1 MRLKFHSALGAL
13 TLAGL
18 SLFVNPP
25 AARAQEQTEVLMP
38 EQSAAKAK
46 ELIQKAV
53 EALGGRDY
61 LAVRDATCEGR
72 EGSFGHS
79 GELMGYEKFIDYEKL
94 PDKDR
99 SENLP
104 KRNIIEIK
112 SGDKGWV
119 LDRGGVSDADQ
130 VSVAT
135 FQEEIKVD
143 IDNVLRDRWKEPG
156 TILRYLGPDVVDLK
170 ESDWIEFVDN
180 DNRSI
185 RIAFAKSSHL
195 PLRKVVV
202 TRDPSTRMRSETTE
216 YYSNYHPIGGVT
228 QPFQVTRERN
238 GQKIYQVFIE
248 ECKFNTNPSDSLF
261 TKESL
266 DERWAQVGK
275 KTIKKQEKQ
284 KQKQEQSDK
293 DEQKNDDKEKSG
305 SSSSSSSSSN

>member
-1 MRLKFHSALGAL
+1 VRLKIYPAMVAL

-18 SLFVNPP
+18 SLLSVPP
-25 AARAQEQTEVLMP
+25 ARAQEQTEVLMP

-46 ELIQKAV
+46 DLIQKAV
-53 EALGGRDY
+53 QALGGSEY
-61 LAVRDATCEGR
+61 LAVRDATCSGR
-72 EGSFGHS
+72 IGSFGHS
-79 GELMGYEKFIDYEKL
+79 GDLMGYEKFIDYSKL

-112 SGDKGWV
+112 NGDKGWV
-119 LDRGGVSDADQ
+119 LDRGGVSEADE
-130 VSVAT
+130 VSIAE
-135 FQEEIKVD
+135 FQEDIKTD

-170 ESDWIEFVDN
+170 EADWIEFVDN
-180 DNRSI
+180 ENRSI
-185 RIAFAKSSHL
+185 RIAFAKATHL
-195 PLRKVVV
+195 PLRKVLV
-202 TRDPSTRMRSETTE
+202 TRDPGTRMRSETIE

-238 GQKIYQVFIE
+238 GQKIYQAFIE

-266 DERWAQVGK
+266 EERWAQVGK
-275 KTIKKQEKQ
+275 KEIKKQEKQ
-284 KQKQEQSDK
+284 KQKQEQSDR
-293 DEQKNDDKEKSG
+293 DEQKNDDKRSTSG
-305 SSSSSSSSSN
+305 SSTSSSN

>member
-1 MRLKFHSALGAL
+1 MRLKIYPAMVAL

-18 SLFVNPP
+18 SLLSIPP
-25 AARAQEQTEVLMP
+25 ARAQEQTEVLMP

-46 ELIQKAV
+46 DLIQKAV
-53 EALGGRDY
+53 QALGGSEY
-61 LAVRDATCEGR
+61 LAVRDATCSGR
-72 EGSFGHS
+72 IGSFGHS
-79 GELMGYEKFIDYEKL
+79 GDLMGYEKFIDYSKL

-112 SGDKGWV
+112 NGDKGWV
-119 LDRGGVSDADQ
+119 LDRGGVSEADQ
-130 VSVAT
+130 VSIAE
-135 FQEEIKVD
+135 FQEDIKTD

-170 ESDWIEFVDN
+170 EADWIEFVDN
-180 DNRSI
+180 ENRSI
-185 RIAFAKSSHL
+185 RIAFAKATHL
-195 PLRKVVV
+195 PLRKVLV
-202 TRDPSTRMRSETTE
+202 TRDPGTRMRSETIE
-216 YYSNYHPIGGVT
+216 YYSNYHPIGGVV

-238 GQKIYQVFIE
+238 GQKIYQAFIE

-275 KTIKKQEKQ
+275 KEIKKQEKQ
-284 KQKQEQSDK
+284 KQKQEQSDR
-293 DEQKNDDKEKSG
+293 DEQKNDDKRSG
-305 SSSSSSSSSN
+305 SSTSSSSSN

>member
-1 MRLKFHSALGAL
+1 MSTTKS
-13 TLAGL
+13 
-18 SLFVNPP
+18 
-25 AARAQEQTEVLMP
+25 
-38 EQSAAKAK
+38 
-46 ELIQKAV
+46 
-53 EALGGRDY
+53 
-61 LAVRDATCEGR
+61 C
-72 EGSFGHS
+72 
-79 GELMGYEKFIDYEKL
+79 

-104 KRNIIEIK
+104 KRNIIEVK
-112 SGDKGWV
+112 NGDKGWV

-135 FQEEIKVD
+135 FQEELKVD

-156 TILRYLGPDVVDLK
+156 TTLRYLGPDVVDLK
-170 ESDWIEFVDN
+170 ESDWIEIVDSE
-180 DNRSI
+180 NRSI
-185 RIAFAKSSHL
+185 RIAFAKSTHL

-248 ECKFNTNPSDSLF
+248 ECKFNTNPADSF
-261 TKESL
+261 FSKESL

-284 KQKQEQSDK
+284 KQKQEQSDR

>member
-1 MRLKFHSALGAL
+1 MRLKIYPAMVAL

-18 SLFVNPP
+18 SLLSISP
-25 AARAQEQTEVLMP
+25 ARAQEQTEVLMP

-46 ELIQKAV
+46 DLIQKAV
-53 EALGGRDY
+53 QALGGSEY
-61 LAVRDATCEGR
+61 LAVRDATCSGR
-72 EGSFGHS
+72 IGSFGHS
-79 GELMGYEKFIDYEKL
+79 GDLMGYEKFIDYSKL

-112 SGDKGWV
+112 NGDKGWV
-119 LDRGGVSDADQ
+119 LDRGGVSEADE
-130 VSVAT
+130 VSIAE
-135 FQEEIKVD
+135 FQEDIKTD

-170 ESDWIEFVDN
+170 EADWIEFVDN

-185 RIAFAKSSHL
+185 RIAFAKATHL
-195 PLRKVVV
+195 PLRKVLV
-202 TRDPSTRMRSETTE
+202 TRDPGTRMRSETIE
-216 YYSNYHPIGGVT
+216 YYSNYHPIGGVI

-238 GQKIYQVFIE
+238 GQKIYQAFIE

-266 DERWAQVGK
+266 EERWAQVGK
-275 KTIKKQEKQ
+275 KEIKKQEKQ
-284 KQKQEQSDK
+284 KQKQEQSDR
-293 DEQKNDDKEKSG
+293 DEQKNDDKRSG
-305 SSSSSSSSSN
+305 SSTSSSSSN

>member
-1 MRLKFHSALGAL
+1 MRLKIYPAMVAL

-18 SLFVNPP
+18 SLLSVPP
-25 AARAQEQTEVLMP
+25 ARAQEQTEVLMP

-53 EALGGRDY
+53 QALGGSEY
-61 LAVRDATCEGR
+61 LAVRDATCSGR
-72 EGSFGHS
+72 IGSFGHS
-79 GELMGYEKFIDYEKL
+79 GDFMGYEKFIDYSKL

-112 SGDKGWV
+112 NGDKGWV
-119 LDRGGVSDADQ
+119 LDRGGVSEADE
-130 VSVAT
+130 VSIAE
-135 FQEEIKVD
+135 FQEDIKTD

-170 ESDWIEFVDN
+170 EADWIEFVDN
-180 DNRSI
+180 ENRSI
-185 RIAFAKSSHL
+185 RIAFAKATHL
-195 PLRKVVV
+195 PLRKVLV
-202 TRDPSTRMRSETTE
+202 TRDPGTRMRSETIE

-238 GQKIYQVFIE
+238 GQKIYQAFIE

-266 DERWAQVGK
+266 EERWAQVGK
-275 KTIKKQEKQ
+275 KEIKKQEKQ
-284 KQKQEQSDK
+284 KQKQEQSDR
-293 DEQKNDDKEKSG
+293 DEQKNDDKRSG
-305 SSSSSSSSSN
+305 SSTSSSSSN

>member
-1 MRLKFHSALGAL
+1 MVAL

-18 SLFVNPP
+18 SLLSVPP
-25 AARAQEQTEVLMP
+25 ARAQEQTEVLMP

-46 ELIQKAV
+46 DLIQKAV
-53 EALGGRDY
+53 QALGGSEY
-61 LAVRDATCEGR
+61 LAVRDATCSGR
-72 EGSFGHS
+72 IGSFGHS
-79 GELMGYEKFIDYEKL
+79 GDLMGYEKFIDYSKL

-112 SGDKGWV
+112 NGDKGWV
-119 LDRGGVSDADQ
+119 LDRGGVSEADE
-130 VSVAT
+130 VSIAE
-135 FQEEIKVD
+135 FQEDIKTD

-170 ESDWIEFVDN
+170 EADWIEFVDN
-180 DNRSI
+180 ENRSI
-185 RIAFAKSSHL
+185 RIAFAKATHL
-195 PLRKVVV
+195 PLRKVLV
-202 TRDPSTRMRSETTE
+202 TRDPGTRMRSETIE

-238 GQKIYQVFIE
+238 GQKIYQAFIE

-266 DERWAQVGK
+266 EDRWAQVGK
-275 KTIKKQEKQ
+275 KEIKKQEKQ
-284 KQKQEQSDK
+284 KQKQEQSDR
-293 DEQKNDDKEKSG
+293 DEQKNDDKRSTSG
-305 SSSSSSSSSN
+305 SSTSSSN

>member
-1 MRLKFHSALGAL
+1 MRLKIHAAMGAL

-18 SLFVNPP
+18 SLFAIPS
-25 AARAQEQTEVLMP
+25 ARAQEQTEVLMP

-46 ELIQKAV
+46 DLIQKAV
-53 EALGGRDY
+53 QALGGREY
-61 LAVRDATCEGR
+61 LGVRDATCSGR
-72 EGSFGHS
+72 VGSFGHS
-79 GELMGYEKFIDYEKL
+79 GELMGYEKFIDYTKL

-112 SGDKGWV
+112 NGDKGWV
-119 LDRGGVSDADQ
+119 LDRGGVSEADE
-130 VSVAT
+130 VSIAEY
-135 FQEEIKVD
+135 QEDLKTD
-143 IDNVLRDRWKEPG
+143 LDNVLRDRWKEPG

-170 ESDWIEFVDN
+170 EADWIEFVDN

-185 RIAFAKSSHL
+185 RIAFAKATHL

-202 TRDPSTRMRSETTE
+202 TRDPGTRMRSETIE
-216 YYSNYHPIGGVT
+216 FYSNYHPIGGVI

-238 GQKIYQVFIE
+238 GQKIYQAFIE
-248 ECKFNTNPSDSLF
+248 ECKFNTNPADSLF

-275 KTIKKQEKQ
+275 KEIKKQEKQ
-284 KQKQEQSDK
+284 KQKQEQSDR
-293 DEQKNDDKEKSG
+293 DEQKNDEKNG
-305 SSSSSSSSSN
+305 TSSSSSSSSN

>member
-1 MRLKFHSALGAL
+1 VRLKIYPAMVAL

-18 SLFVNPP
+18 SLLSISP
-25 AARAQEQTEVLMP
+25 ARAQEQTEVLMP

-46 ELIQKAV
+46 DLIQKAV
-53 EALGGRDY
+53 QALGGSEY
-61 LAVRDATCEGR
+61 LAVRDATCSGR
-72 EGSFGHS
+72 IGSFGHS
-79 GELMGYEKFIDYEKL
+79 GDLMGYEKFIDYSKL

-112 SGDKGWV
+112 NGDKGWV
-119 LDRGGVSDADQ
+119 LDRGGVSEADE
-130 VSVAT
+130 VSIAE
-135 FQEEIKVD
+135 FQEDIKTD

-170 ESDWIEFVDN
+170 EADWIEFVDN

-185 RIAFAKSSHL
+185 RIAFAKATHL
-195 PLRKVVV
+195 PLRKVLV
-202 TRDPSTRMRSETTE
+202 TRDPGTRMRSETIE
-216 YYSNYHPIGGVT
+216 YYSNYHPIGGVI

-238 GQKIYQVFIE
+238 GQKIYQAFIE

-266 DERWAQVGK
+266 EERWAQVGK
-275 KTIKKQEKQ
+275 KEIKKQEKQ
-284 KQKQEQSDK
+284 KQKQEQSDR
-293 DEQKNDDKEKSG
+293 DEQKNDDKRSG
-305 SSSSSSSSSN
+305 SSTSSSSSN

>member
-1 MRLKFHSALGAL
+1 MVAL

-18 SLFVNPP
+18 SLLSIPP
-25 AARAQEQTEVLMP
+25 ARAQEQTEVLMP

-53 EALGGRDY
+53 QALGGSEY
-61 LAVRDATCEGR
+61 LAVRDATCSGR
-72 EGSFGHS
+72 IGSFGHS
-79 GELMGYEKFIDYEKL
+79 GDLMGYEKFIDYSKL

-112 SGDKGWV
+112 NGDKGWV
-119 LDRGGVSDADQ
+119 LDRGGVSDADE
-130 VSVAT
+130 VSIAE
-135 FQEEIKVD
+135 FQEDIKTD

-170 ESDWIEFVDN
+170 EADWIEFVDN
-180 DNRSI
+180 ENRSI
-185 RIAFAKSSHL
+185 RIAFAKATHL
-195 PLRKVVV
+195 PLRKVLV
-202 TRDPSTRMRSETTE
+202 TRDPGTRMRSETIE
-216 YYSNYHPIGGVT
+216 YYSNYHPIGGVI

-238 GQKIYQVFIE
+238 GQKIYQAFIE

-266 DERWAQVGK
+266 EERWAQVGK
-275 KTIKKQEKQ
+275 KEIKKQEKQ
-284 KQKQEQSDK
+284 KQKQEQSDR
-293 DEQKNDDKEKSG
+293 DEQKSDDKRSTSG
-305 SSSSSSSSSN
+305 SSSSSSN

>member
-1 MRLKFHSALGAL
+1 MVAL

-18 SLFVNPP
+18 SLLSVPP
-25 AARAQEQTEVLMP
+25 ARAQEQTEVLMP

-46 ELIQKAV
+46 DLIQKAV
-53 EALGGRDY
+53 QALGGSEY
-61 LAVRDATCEGR
+61 LAVRDATCSGR
-72 EGSFGHS
+72 IGSFGHS
-79 GELMGYEKFIDYEKL
+79 GDLMGYEKFIDYSKL

-112 SGDKGWV
+112 NGDKGWV
-119 LDRGGVSDADQ
+119 LDRGGVSEADE
-130 VSVAT
+130 VSIAE
-135 FQEEIKVD
+135 FQEDIKTD

-170 ESDWIEFVDN
+170 EADWIEFVDN
-180 DNRSI
+180 ENRSI
-185 RIAFAKSSHL
+185 RIAFAKATHL
-195 PLRKVVV
+195 PLRKVLV
-202 TRDPSTRMRSETTE
+202 TRDPGTRMRSETIE

-238 GQKIYQVFIE
+238 GQKIYQAFIE

-266 DERWAQVGK
+266 EERWAQVGK
-275 KTIKKQEKQ
+275 KEIKKQEKQ
-284 KQKQEQSDK
+284 KQKQEQSDR
-293 DEQKNDDKEKSG
+293 DEQKNDDKRSTSG
-305 SSSSSSSSSN
+305 SSTSSSN

>member
-1 MRLKFHSALGAL
+1 MVAL

-18 SLFVNPP
+18 SLLSIPP
-25 AARAQEQTEVLMP
+25 ARAQEQTEVLMP

-53 EALGGRDY
+53 QALGGSEY
-61 LAVRDATCEGR
+61 LAVRDATCWGR
-72 EGSFGHS
+72 IGSFGHS
-79 GELMGYEKFIDYEKL
+79 GDLMGYEKFIDYSKL

-112 SGDKGWV
+112 NGDKGWV
-119 LDRGGVSDADQ
+119 LDRGGVSDADE
-130 VSVAT
+130 VSIAE
-135 FQEEIKVD
+135 FQEDIKTD

-170 ESDWIEFVDN
+170 EADWIEFVDN
-180 DNRSI
+180 ENRSI
-185 RIAFAKSSHL
+185 RIAFAKSTHL
-195 PLRKVVV
+195 PLRKVLV
-202 TRDPSTRMRSETTE
+202 TRDPGTRMRSETIE
-216 YYSNYHPIGGVT
+216 YYSNYHPIGGVI

-238 GQKIYQVFIE
+238 GQKIYQAFIE

-266 DERWAQVGK
+266 EERWAQVGK
-275 KTIKKQEKQ
+275 KEIKKQEKQ
-284 KQKQEQSDK
+284 KQKQEQSDR
-293 DEQKNDDKEKSG
+293 DEQKSDDKRSTSG
-305 SSSSSSSSSN
+305 SSSSSSN